1 MSYPNALSVATVP
14 PAQMSSQQ
22 KEDLITSLLAS
33 LPRASLVRIKQRID
47 PLLFVD
53 IVGRVPDEVALLVF
67 SHLPCWDLLR
77 CRIVCKQWQ
86 RLADDPMLWRGL
98 CERRGYR
105 WKDPSTTP
113 QASSSTDAHSDDEG
127 MGDEEEL
134 EFNDTFFDP
143 INDSGLALDDTLWA
157 DSDSDSDSVATMRPD
172 SWHYS
177 SPNVSHSHRST
188 RTASPAPGAA
198 VPDWRRLYLTR
209 TVLRR
214 RFFAGAFRQT
224 KLQTRGTHNSHAST
238 IYCLQLYTYPET
250 GVQVLFT
257 GSRDRTIREWNLATG
272 AVQRVIEGVHEG
284 SVLSLCARNGL
295 LASAGSDGR
304 TVIYDL
310 ASSRVLNV
318 IQDHVDS
325 VLCVRFD
332 DKYLVSCSKDRS
344 VRVYRLHPTLTP
356 HQVLLGHRAAVNT
369 IALSANH
376 VISASGDK
384 AVRIWDVES
393 GKLLGE
399 MENHHSRGIAAIDAA
414 YPAIVTGSSDQH
426 IRLVD
431 VRNGTG
437 WSTAA
442 PFEPTHPY
450 VDEEDEDAPDS
461 HAPGQ
466 VCASCGAGANED
478 EPRPHASHTDLVR
491 SVAMDA
497 DFVVSGSYDHR
508 VKIWCRRTGRQLAE
522 LSGGH
527 SARVFCVDF
536 DATKVVSCGEDQNIV
551 VWNFAHGLDTSFIP
565 FN

>member
-1 MSYPNALSVATVP
+1 MSVATVP
-14 PAQMSSQQ
+14 GAAQMSVQQ
-22 KEDLITSLLAS
+22 KEELISSLLAS
-33 LPRASLVRIKQRID
+33 LPRASLVRIKERID

-67 SHLPCWDLLR
+67 SNLPCWDLLR
-77 CRIVCKQWQ
+77 CRLVNKQWQ

-105 WKDPSTTP
+105 WKEPSNALQTT
-113 QASSSTDAHSDDEG
+113 SSSDNPHSDDEG

-134 EFNDTFFDP
+134 DMEPFLDLAD
-143 INDSGLALDDTLWA
+143 DSGLAMDDTWA
-157 DSDSDSDSVATMRPD
+157 DSDSDSDSVATMRPS
-172 SWHYS
+172 SWLS
-177 SPNVSHSHRST
+177 ASPALVSHARRS
-188 RTASPAPGAA
+188 ASPAPGVAQ
-198 VPDWRRLYLTR
+198 PDWRRLYLTR
-209 TVLRR
+209 TILRR
-214 RFFAGAFRQT
+214 RFFSGAFRQT

-304 TVIYDL
+304 TVLYEL
-310 ASSRVLNV
+310 ATSRVLNV

-369 IALSANH
+369 IALSADH
-376 VISASGDK
+376 VVSASGDK

-393 GKLLGE
+393 GRLLGE
-399 MENHHSRGIAAIDAA
+399 MENHHTRGIAAIDAA
-414 YPAIVTGSSDQH
+414 YPAVVTGSSDQH

-431 VRNGTG
+431 VRTGEG

-442 PFEPTHPY
+442 PYEPALAY
-450 VDEEDEDAPDS
+450 IDEEDENAPDA
-461 HAPGQ
+461 HVPGQ
-466 VCASCGAGANED
+466 ICASCGAGANDD
-478 EPRPHASHTDLVR
+478 EPQPHASHTDLVR

-551 VWNFAHGLDTSFIP
+551 VWNFATGLETSFIP
-565 FN
+565 V